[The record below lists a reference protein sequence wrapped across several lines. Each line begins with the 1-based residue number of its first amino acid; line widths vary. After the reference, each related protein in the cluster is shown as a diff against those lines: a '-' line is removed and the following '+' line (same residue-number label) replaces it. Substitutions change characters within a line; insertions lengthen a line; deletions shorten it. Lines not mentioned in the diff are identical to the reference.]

1 MATSVSYRC
10 GGCRKKIVREASTFL
25 YPIGIPYIQC
35 PHCGSPNIRSASVNE
50 WDLMTWWLKLRCFG
64 EVTLVG
70 SFFGAAAGSA
80 VFEIVLDQ
88 LGPSRL
94 SNDCAGFALILG
106 IAVGIGVMSQWL
118 RSRIRKSRERLS
130 DESYAAMLLHFGI
143 ARGTVHRMSPGPARS
158 AGNNY
163 ADTPVSE
170 AVRDYAASLRDFCE
184 KHRAKLPTWKVST
197 WRLVSIGFVVVA
209 YALAFAAQSARAEKY
224 CLRDAGA
231 ISFYV
236 SPWTLSRY
244 CTMSASGREYTFDAG
259 DR

>member
-10 GGCRKKIVREASTFL
+10 GGCRKKIGREASALF
-25 YPIGIPYIQC
+25 YPIGVPYIQC

-80 VFEIVLDQ
+80 VFEIVLDR

-94 SNDCAGFALILG
+94 GNGWAGFALILG
-106 IAVGIGVMSQWL
+106 IALGIAVMSQWL

-130 DESYAAMLLHFGI
+130 DQSYGATLLHLGI
-143 ARGTVHRMSPGPARS
+143 ASGTVRRLSPGPARS
-158 AGNNY
+158 AGTNY

-170 AVRDYAASLRDFCE
+170 VVRDCAASLRDFYE
-184 KHRAKLPTWKVST
+184 KHRDKLPGWKAGT
-197 WRLVSIGFVVVA
+197 WRLVGIGIVVVA
-209 YALAFAAQSARAEKY
+209 YALAFAVQSVRAEKY

-244 CTMSASGREYTFDAG
+244 CTMGVSGREYTFEAEG
-259 DR
+259 R